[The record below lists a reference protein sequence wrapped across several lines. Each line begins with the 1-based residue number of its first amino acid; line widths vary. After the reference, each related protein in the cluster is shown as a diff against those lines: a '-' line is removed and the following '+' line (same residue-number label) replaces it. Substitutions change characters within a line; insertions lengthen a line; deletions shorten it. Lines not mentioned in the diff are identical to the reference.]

1 MARYIKYIYIKLKV
15 VLVNANEPEMIYL
28 LATVIHSSCEKPQL
42 RKF

>member
-15 VLVNANEPEMIYL
+15 VLVNANKPEMMDL
-28 LATVIHSSCEKPQL
+28 LATVKHSCERPQL